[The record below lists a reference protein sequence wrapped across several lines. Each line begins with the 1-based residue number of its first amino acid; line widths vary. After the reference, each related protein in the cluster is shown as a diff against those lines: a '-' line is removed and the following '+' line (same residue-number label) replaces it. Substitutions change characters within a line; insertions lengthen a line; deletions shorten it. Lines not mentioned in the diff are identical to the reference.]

1 MTRHLV
7 SIMDMEKCL
16 DEVIDSAIDIKTN
29 PSKYRDSMDA
39 CSLGMIFEKSSTRT
53 RVSFEVAMTQLGG
66 HALFLSPKD
75 LQIGRGETIADTAR
89 VLSRYLDCIMYR
101 AFDYKNVEELA
112 KYAEIPV
119 INGLDNRE
127 HPCQIVADLMTV
139 KEQFSSLKGLK
150 IVYVGDGNN
159 VCHSLLLGGA
169 MQGMNVVAAC
179 PENYHPWKE
188 MIEKADTIAKQTGG
202 SVEII
207 EDSFEACR
215 NADVIYTDVWVSMGD
230 EKEEEERERAFM
242 RYQVNEELV
251 DIASNECIVLHC
263 LPAHR
268 GMEIT
273 DGVIDGVHSAA
284 WDQAEN
290 RMHAQKAIIL
300 ELCKNE

>member
-1 MTRHLV
+1 MVRHLV
-7 SIMDMEKCL
+7 SIMDIENCL
-16 DEVIDSAIDIKTN
+16 ADIIDSGIDIKNN
-29 PSKYRDSMDA
+29 PTKYKKSMDS

-112 KYAEIPV
+112 LHSEIPV

-127 HPCQIVADLMTV
+127 HPCQIVADLMTI
-139 KEQFSSLKGLK
+139 KEKFSDLKGLK
-150 IVYVGDGNN
+150 MVYVGDGNN

-169 MQGMNVVAAC
+169 MQGMNVVASC
-179 PENYHPWKE
+179 PKNYHPWKK
-188 MIEKADTIAKQTGG
+188 IVDKAESVAEQTGG
-202 SVEII
+202 SVKII
-207 EDSFEACR
+207 EDPFEACKD
-215 NADVIYTDVWVSMGD
+215 ADVVYTDVWVSMGD

-242 RYQVNEELV
+242 KYQVNEELIEV
-251 DIASNECIVLHC
+251 ASKECIVLHC

-268 GMEIT
+268 GVEIT
-273 DGVIDGVHSAA
+273 DGVIDGVHSSA

-300 ELCKNE
+300 ELNKNE